1 MMREREEE
9 EEAKERKK
17 QDRRARVKEAAYQVL
32 MCAAADRNR

>member
-17 QDRRARVKEAAYQVL
+17 QDRRARVKEAAYQVQL
-32 MCAAADRNR
+32 CTIADLSH